1 MSISFD
7 ELKVEVQKLPVESK
21 RELLLALID
30 ELDTDS
36 EVLKALDLAETNA
49 KTKEI
54 FQFHADNADSFEM
67 EEE

>member
-7 ELKVEVQKLPVESK
+7 ELKAEVRKLPVANK

-36 EVLKALDLAETNA
+36 EILKALDLAETNA

-54 FQFHADNADSFEM
+54 FQFHADDADSFEI
-67 EEE
+67 EDD